1 MHFRRGEMVILGT
14 EYAGEM
20 KKGILTLMMYAM
32 PKKSLLPLHSSAN
45 VGPNGD
51 VTFFFG
57 LSGTGKT
64 TLSADPVRR
73 LIGDDEHVWTDTC
86 VLNIEGGCY
95 AKAINLTRE
104 QEPEIFDAIR
114 FGSVVENVVFGV
126 DDREVDYAD
135 TSITENTRAAY
146 PLHYIANACIPAK
159 VDTHPS
165 NIVLLCCDAFGVLP
179 PVSKLTPAQVQYYFI
194 QGYTAK
200 VAGTEVGVTE
210 PTATFSACFGAP
222 FLVWHPIIYAEML
235 ALKLQQHNCDAW
247 LLNTGWT
254 GGAYG
259 EGSRMKLK
267 YTRLMVDAIN
277 NGTLKNAEF
286 ETMPGGGFN
295 FQVPKHIDGVP
306 DELLMPS
313 KAWKDHEKY
322 SATLT
327 KLATLFRNNMFEY
340 ADRCPYEVK
349 KAGPFLVDPAKM
361 EA

>member
-1 MHFRRGEMVILGT
+1 MG
-14 EYAGEM
+14 
-20 KKGILTLMMYAM
+20 
-32 PKKSLLPLHSSAN
+32 
-45 VGPNGD
+45 
-51 VTFFFG
+51 
-57 LSGTGKT
+57 
-64 TLSADPVRR
+64 
-73 LIGDDEHVWTDTC
+73 
-86 VLNIEGGCY
+86 IEGGCY

-114 FGSVVENVVFGV
+114 FGSVVENVVFNKE
-126 DDREVDYAD
+126 DREVDYFD

-200 VAGTEVGVTE
+200 VAGTEIGVTE

-235 ALKLQQHNCDAW
+235 ALKLQ
-247 LLNTGWT
+247 
-254 GGAYG
+254 
-259 EGSRMKLK
+259 

-313 KAWKDHEKY
+313 KAWKDQEKY
-322 SATLT
+322 NATLI

-349 KAGPFLVDPAKM
+349 KAGPFLV
-361 EA
+361 